1 VANELVADIHD
12 KKRMPVI
19 LRPEDYE
26 RWLCDTNEVTDL
38 MKPYPSKALQAA
50 LIASDRKPKKR
61 DEGPDLFSSIG

>member
-1 VANELVADIHD
+1 MRLSPTVANELVADIHD

-38 MKPYPSKALQAA
+38 MKPYP
-50 LIASDRKPKKR
+50 KKR